1 MTEQEFLYESIEQDE
16 KNQNL
21 KKDINNFNNENKDPS
36 IILLNSFTN
45 FYMTKFKSF
54 LYPIYII
61 IKENFF

>member
-45 FYMTKFKSF
+45 F
-54 LYPIYII
+54 LYDQIQIFFISYIY
-61 IKENFF
+61 NY